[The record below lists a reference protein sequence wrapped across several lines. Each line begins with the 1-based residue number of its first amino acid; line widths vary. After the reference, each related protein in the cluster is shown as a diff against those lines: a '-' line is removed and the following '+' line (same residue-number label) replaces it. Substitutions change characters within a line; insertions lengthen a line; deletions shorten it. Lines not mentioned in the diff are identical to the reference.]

1 MFLVVYPPVMIGNKT
16 WLAGNPPFLWR
27 FLSLGRLS
35 MGGFFIT
42 TFDYWRVQ
50 IEYVDICGIVRVKFS
65 WYTILTYLL

>member
-16 WLAGNPPFLWR
+16 WLAGNPP
-27 FLSLGRLS
+27 LSLGRLS